1 MDSTLV
7 YRFVQEHH
15 GDFLAKLQQH
25 GARYIRTLPA
35 DDDPTSPIGRSYRNT
50 WHVANAKELE
60 AKLSKVEGCAWEWQ
74 EKDGS
79 VRVTT
84 EAVPGEFLVFTK
96 RPLDHKTMHST
107 RFRDSF
113 SQ

>member
-15 GDFLAKLQQH
+15 AHFLQMLQTH

-35 DDDPTSPIGRSYRNT
+35 EDDATSPIGRSYKNT
-50 WHVANAKELE
+50 WHVANASELE
-60 AKLSKVEGCAWEWQ
+60 AKLSKVEGCSWEWQ
-74 EKDGS
+74 KDGS

-84 EAVPGEFLVFTK
+84 EAVPGESLFF
-96 RPLDHKTMHST
+96 S
-107 RFRDSF
+107 FDS
-113 SQ
+113 